1 LEGLCGLSAR
11 RYVRAEFSED
21 NPMHKSI
28 AALGLASIL
37 ALGVSPAAMAAG
49 EKVSVITPF
58 LAAIATGEMIEAFKA
73 KATEYQWTVDVV
85 DTAGDMAAFAS
96 RVEDA
101 TTSGANAIVLVS
113 VDPAQIQDQVD
124 KAKAAGVPVITIDGA
139 KNASSVLNVTSDNY
153 VLGETMT
160 KFLFDQIGNK
170 GNIVRF
176 FYSAHPGV
184 HQRELALDAALKA
197 NPEIKQVADHY
208 VAVPG
213 QVDDSRAAMDAMLLA
228 NPGDGA
234 INAVWAAWDEPGI
247 GANLAIE
254 AAGRKGIVIAG
265 IDGNPQAIDLIKAC
279 SAYIGT
285 VRQSFGEMANIA
297 AGELNTI
304 LAGGSAKADELY
316 APVELITRESLG
328 VSCP

>member
-1 LEGLCGLSAR
+1 M
-11 RYVRAEFSED
+11 F
-21 NPMHKSI
+21 KTI
-28 AALGLASIL
+28 AALGLAATL
-37 ALGVSPAAMAAG
+37 ALGVSPAALAAG

-73 KATEYQWTVDVV
+73 KAAEYQWTVDVV

-153 VLGETMT
+153 VLGQTMT

-184 HQRELALDAALKA
+184 HQRELALDDALKA
-197 NPEIKQVADHY
+197 TPDVKQVADHY

-234 INAVWAAWDEPGI
+234 INAVWAGWDEPGI
-247 GANLAIE
+247 GAELAIT
-254 AAGRKGIVIAG
+254 AAGRKGIIVAG
-265 IDGNPQAIDLIKAC
+265 IDGNPQAIELIKGC
-279 SAYIGT
+279 TPYVGT
-285 VRQSFGEMANIA
+285 VRQGFGEMANIA
-297 AGELNTI
+297 ATQLNTI
-304 LAGGSAKADELY
+304 LAGGPPEADELY

-328 VSCP
+328 VTCN

>member
-1 LEGLCGLSAR
+1 M
-11 RYVRAEFSED
+11 F
-21 NPMHKSI
+21 KTI
-28 AALGLASIL
+28 AALGLAATL

-73 KATEYQWTVDVV
+73 KATEYQWSVDVV

-101 TTSGANAIVLVS
+101 TTSGAKAIVLVS

-139 KNASSVLNVTSDNY
+139 RNESSVLNVTSDNY

-160 KFLFDQIGNK
+160 KYLFEQIGNK

-184 HQRELALDAALKA
+184 HQRELALDDALKA
-197 NPEIKQVADHY
+197 NPEVKQVADHY

-234 INAVWAAWDEPGI
+234 INAVWAGWDEPGI
-247 GANLAIE
+247 GAELAVS
-254 AAGRKGIVIAG
+254 AAGRKGIIIAG
-265 IDGNPQAIDLIKAC
+265 IDGNPQAIELIKGCTPYVA
-279 SAYIGT
+279 T
-285 VRQSFGEMANIA
+285 VRQGFGEMANIA
-297 AGELNTI
+297 ADQLNTI
-304 LAGGSAKADELY
+304 LAGGTPDKDELF
-316 APVELITRESLG
+316 APVELITRDSLG
-328 VSCP
+328 VACSD

>member
-1 LEGLCGLSAR
+1 
-11 RYVRAEFSED
+11 
-21 NPMHKSI
+21 MHKLFVSLSLATML
-28 AALGLASIL
+28 AAAASGGSL
-37 ALGVSPAAMAAG
+37 AAG
-49 EKVSVITPF
+49 EKVSIITPF
-58 LAAIATGEMIEAFKA
+58 LSATATAEMVEAFKA
-73 KATEYQWTVDVV
+73 QAAAKGWTIDVV
-85 DTAGDMAAFAS
+85 DTAGDMGAFAS

-124 KAKAAGVPVITIDGA
+124 KAKAAGIAMVTIDGA

-153 VLGETMT
+153 VLGETMS
-160 KFLFDQIGNK
+160 KFMIDSIGGK

-176 FYSAHPGV
+176 FHSAHPGV
-184 HQRELALDAALKA
+184 RQRELALDDALKA
-197 NPEIKQVADHY
+197 NADVTEVANHY
-208 VAVPG
+208 VQVPG
-213 QVDDSRAAMDAMLLA
+213 QIDDSRAAMDAILLA

-265 IDGNPQAIDLIKAC
+265 IDGNPEAVELIKAC
-279 SAYIGT
+279 SSFIGT
-285 VRQSFGEMANIA
+285 VRQGFGEMANIA
-297 AGELNTI
+297 AEELNKHF
-304 LAGGSAKADELY
+304 AGGSIAEPELY

-328 VSCP
+328 VTC

>member
-1 LEGLCGLSAR
+1 
-11 RYVRAEFSED
+11 
-21 NPMHKSI
+21 MHKSI

-197 NPEIKQVADHY
+197 NTEIKQVADHY

-279 SAYIGT
+279 SAYVGT
-285 VRQSFGEMANIA
+285 VRQGFGEMANIA

>member
-1 LEGLCGLSAR
+1 
-11 RYVRAEFSED
+11 
-21 NPMHKSI
+21 MHKVI
-28 AALGLASIL
+28 AALGLAATLS
-37 ALGVSPAAMAAG
+37 LGVSPAALAAG

-73 KATEYQWTVDVV
+73 KAAEYQWTVDVV

-184 HQRELALDAALKA
+184 RQRELALDAALKA

-213 QVDDSRAAMDAMLLA
+213 QVDDSRAATDAMLLA

-265 IDGNPQAIDLIKAC
+265 IDGNPQAIDLIKGC
-279 SAYIGT
+279 TAYVGT
-285 VRQSFGEMANIA
+285 VRQGFGEMASIA
-297 AGELNTI
+297 ATELNTI
-304 LAGGSAKADELY
+304 LAGGTAKADELY

-328 VSCP
+328 VTCP

>member
-1 LEGLCGLSAR
+1 ML
-11 RYVRAEFSED
+11 
-21 NPMHKSI
+21 KTI
-28 AALGLASIL
+28 AALGLAATL

-73 KATEYQWTVDVV
+73 KAAEYQWTVDVV

-153 VLGETMT
+153 VLGQTMT

-184 HQRELALDAALKA
+184 HQRELALDDALKA
-197 NPEIKQVADHY
+197 TPDVKQVADHY

-228 NPGDGA
+228 NPGEGA
-234 INAVWAAWDEPGI
+234 INAVWAGWDEPGI
-247 GANLAIE
+247 GAELAIT
-254 AAGRKGIVIAG
+254 AAGRKGIIIAG
-265 IDGNPQAIDLIKAC
+265 IDGNPQAIDLIKGC
-279 SAYIGT
+279 TPYVGT
-285 VRQSFGEMANIA
+285 VRQGFGEMANIA
-297 AGELNTI
+297 ADQLNKI
-304 LAGGSAKADELY
+304 LAGGTPDKDELY
-316 APVELITRESLG
+316 APVELITRDSLG
-328 VSCP
+328 VVCAN